1 MTWHAK
7 NALIRQGKD
16 TAYSQLT
23 VYFSDVDKIHDGIG
37 DKIALLIQ
45 WIATFFGGFI
55 VGFVREWRL
64 TLLLLAFTP
73 FLALGGAIMA
83 KVSNISSET
92 PILLHIT
99 YI

>member
-1 MTWHAK
+1 MITNSNNTIHSG
-7 NALIRQGKD
+7 LHMY
-16 TAYSQLT
+16 TH
-23 VYFSDVDKIHDGIG
+23 FSDIDKIHDGIG

-64 TLLLLAFTP
+64 TLLLLVFAP

-83 KVSNISSET
+83 KVRT
-92 PILLHIT
+92 VLVLWT
-99 YI
+99 